1 MKGCN
6 RHTCLILWPDL
17 PHVVA
22 SGHLF
27 HLLSLL
33 GSSLRSHAVLV
44 LQEVKSTTV
53 AFLLLKIPT
62 LKIKTVAKK
71 EVFEANLKSECD
83 LWHLMVK
90 EMWAGK
96 KLADDHKV

>member
-1 MKGCN
+1 MYPVWW
-6 RHTCLILWPDL
+6 L
-17 PHVVA
+17 A
-22 SGHLF
+22 SGRLF
-27 HLLSLL
+27 CPPSTHV
-33 GSSLRSHAVLV
+33 SSLRSHAVLV
-44 LQEVKSTTV
+44 LQEVRNSTV

>member
-1 MKGCN
+1 MNGCN
-6 RHTCLILWPDL
+6 RHICPILWPDL

-27 HLLSLL
+27 HLLSPL
-33 GSSLRSHAVLV
+33 GSSLRSHTVLV
-44 LQEVKSTTV
+44 LQEVKITMV

-96 KLADDHKV
+96 KLSDDHKV